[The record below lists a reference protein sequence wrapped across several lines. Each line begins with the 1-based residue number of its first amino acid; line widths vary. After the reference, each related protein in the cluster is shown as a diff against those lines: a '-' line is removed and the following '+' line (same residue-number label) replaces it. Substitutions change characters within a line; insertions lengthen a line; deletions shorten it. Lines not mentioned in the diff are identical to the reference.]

1 MVIWTDRAKKHLT
14 NFIDNAREDTQ
25 TLAKNY
31 ILKLVDYANMLED
44 MKYLGVKL
52 NIYKDN
58 ENIRQLIYKSHRIIY
73 MVQEE
78 QVYIVAVLNAKMD
91 FKNMLK
97 EYFD

>member
-14 NFIDNAREDTQ
+14 NFIDNAYKDTP
-25 TLAKNY
+25 LAKTY
-31 ILKLVDYANMLED
+31 ILKLVDYANMLEN

-73 MVQEE
+73 MIQEE
-78 QVYIVAVLNAKMD
+78 QVYIVAVLNTKMD
-91 FKNMLK
+91 FKSMVN